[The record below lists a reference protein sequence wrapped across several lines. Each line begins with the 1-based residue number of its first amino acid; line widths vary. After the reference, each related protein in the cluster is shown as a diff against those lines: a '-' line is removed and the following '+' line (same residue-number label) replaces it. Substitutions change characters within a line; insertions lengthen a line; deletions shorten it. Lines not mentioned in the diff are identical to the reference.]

1 MIYEIVPAIIAKT
14 QDELDQAIGKVKGF
28 AGKIQ
33 LDVMDGKFVRNTS
46 FLFDF
51 KLPPLKA
58 MLEAH
63 LMVDHPL
70 AWIEKHASKVDLILF
85 HKESKDPIAEV
96 IRGVK
101 VRKRKVGI
109 AINPDTPVKDIA
121 GFLEMVD
128 QVLVMTVHPGFY
140 GSPFVSEA
148 LDKVTRLRKLMPQ
161 LAIEVDGGIT
171 DKTILKAA
179 GAGANLFVSG
189 SFILRSENPEKAYA
203 LLVKLAG
210 PLAP

>member
-1 MIYEIVPAIIAKT
+1 MIYEIVPAIIAKA
-14 QDELDQAIGKVKGF
+14 QDELDRAIGKVKGF

-63 LMVDHPL
+63 LMVEHPL
-70 AWIEKHASKVDLILF
+70 VWIEKHASKVDLILF
-85 HKESKDPIAEV
+85 HIESKDPVAEV
-96 IRGVK
+96 IQAVK

-109 AINPDTPVKDIA
+109 VINPDTPVKDIA

-148 LDKVTRLRKLMPQ
+148 LEKVTRLRKLMPQ

>member
-1 MIYEIVPAIIAKT
+1 MKEIVPAIIAKS
-14 QDELDQAIGKVKGF
+14 QEELDGAIAKIKGF
-28 AGKIQ
+28 AGRVQ

-70 AWIEKHASKVDLILF
+70 VWVEKHASKVDLILF
-85 HKESKDPIAEV
+85 HKESKDPAAEV
-96 IRGVK
+96 IRAVK

-109 AINPDTPVKDIA
+109 VINPDTPVKDIA
-121 GFLEMVD
+121 GVLELVD

-140 GSPFVSEA
+140 GSPFVPDA
-148 LDKVTRLRKLMPQ
+148 LEKVTRLRKLMPQ

-171 DKTILKAA
+171 DKTIVKAA
-179 GAGANLFVSG
+179 EAGANLFVSG
-189 SFILRSENPEKAYA
+189 SFILRSDNPKKAFA
-203 LLVKLAG
+203 LLSKLAG
-210 PLAP
+210 FY